1 MIEIKFIK
9 SSDLAKAAKECL
21 SARLYVPKSGYLMN
35 NQLNLI
41 VKHKTSERHK
51 LVVAYSDGK
60 PVGVAM
66 AIADYYSDYQR
77 VYIQT
82 FVKKSFRRRGIGKSM
97 VMEMKKQVD
106 KPLWAF
112 QGATGSEYFWEDVSV
127 KCV

>member
-9 SSDLAKAAKECL
+9 SSDLAKVAKECL

-51 LVVAYSDGK
+51 LVVAYSDEK

-66 AIADYYSDYQR
+66 AIVDYYSEYSR

-97 VMEMKKQVD
+97 VMEMMKHVD
-106 KPLWAF
+106 KPLWAYE
-112 QGATGSEYFWEDVSV
+112 GMDGSRYFWEDIGV

>member
-1 MIEIKFIK
+1 MIELKFIEN
-9 SSDLAKAAKECL
+9 SYLAKAAKECL
-21 SARLYVPKSGYLMN
+21 SARLYVPKRGYLMN
-35 NQLNLI
+35 KQLNLI
-41 VKHKTSERHK
+41 VKYKSSENHK

-66 AIADYYSDYQR
+66 AIAEYYSEYHR

-82 FVKKSFRRRGIGKSM
+82 FVKKSFRRRGIGKCL
-97 VMEMKKQVD
+97 VMEMKKHID

-112 QGATGSEYFWEDVSV
+112 QGATGSEYFWEEVCV

>member
-1 MIEIKFIK
+1 MIEIKSIEK
-9 SSDLAKAAKECL
+9 NDLAKVAKECL

-41 VKHKTSERHK
+41 VKNKTSERHK

-66 AIADYYSDYQR
+66 AIADYYSDYR
-77 VYIQT
+77 GVYIQT

-97 VMEMKKQVD
+97 VMEMKKHVD
-106 KPLWAF
+106 KPLWAY
-112 QGATGSEYFWEDVSV
+112 QGATGSEYFWEDVCV